1 MTKRKIEELNLPYD
15 PLGMNRMVYTVRSK
29 CEEEP
34 DMDYDDG
41 ARTLFLYTKGT
52 EGEPPEELCQLLHYM
67 EHTTAENAVNETLK
81 KIHRMVEIVKRD
93 REVSLE
99 YMKIF
104 EREEMLVEMGRREE
118 RQRAEAAEQELEK
131 VKEEL
136 RKLKEERDG

>member
-1 MTKRKIEELNLPYD
+1 MAKRKIEELNLPYD

-52 EGEPPEELCQLLHYM
+52 EGEPPEELRQLLHYM

-81 KIHRMVEIVKRD
+81 NIHRMVEIVKRD